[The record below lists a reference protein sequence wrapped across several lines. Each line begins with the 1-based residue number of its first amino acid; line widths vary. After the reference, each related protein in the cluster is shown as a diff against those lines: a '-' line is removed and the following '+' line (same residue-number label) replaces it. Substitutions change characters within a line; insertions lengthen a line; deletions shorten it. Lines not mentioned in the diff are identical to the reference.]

1 MEWYKVFIILTIY
14 DQNTLITFEFQH
26 LSFVSSQLP
35 NVSIFALQGFMAD
48 CPDGR
53 MDREK
58 MKVMFKAIMPE
69 GDAGE
74 VFLDQLFRIFDKD
87 GDGSIDFKVGRQVQ

>member
-1 MEWYKVFIILTIY
+1 M
-14 DQNTLITFEFQH
+14 TLNFQH
-26 LSFVSSQLP
+26 LSFV
-35 NVSIFALQGFMAD
+35 ALSFQTFTFLHCRVFMAD

-53 MDREK
+53 MDRER

-87 GDGSIDFKVGRQVQ
+87 GDGSIGIQVLRIVLEGKIRR

>member
-1 MEWYKVFIILTIY
+1 LLSASKVY
-14 DQNTLITFEFQH
+14 
-26 LSFVSSQLP
+26 
-35 NVSIFALQGFMAD
+35 IFALQGFMAD

-87 GDGSIDFKVGRQVQ
+87 GDGSIDFKVGRQVIRLVLEGYNEE

>member
-1 MEWYKVFIILTIY
+1 
-14 DQNTLITFEFQH
+14 
-26 LSFVSSQLP
+26 
-35 NVSIFALQGFMAD
+35 MAD

-53 MDREK
+53 MDRER

-69 GDAGE
+69 GDAGD

-87 GDGSIDFKVGRQVQ
+87 GDGSIDFKVGRMAYRIVADGKYRIELKSF